1 MRKFGLIGYPLSH
14 SFSPSYFKKKFEKEG
29 IHDAEYR
36 AYPIENAEKM
46 YDLISAGIIGLN
58 VTIPYKEEVIPLLDE
73 LDETAA
79 VVQAVNTIKLENGR
93 LKGYNT
99 DVYGFEMSL
108 SSFLSDHK
116 IENAFILGTGGAA
129 KAVEFV
135 LRKLKIKYT
144 YISRKDSYLNYGE
157 ITKKM
162 IENHRL
168 IINTT
173 PLGMQPN
180 IHTFPPLP
188 YNGISDKHFCY
199 DLVYNPEKTL
209 FLKKAAG
216 YGAKIKNGSD
226 MLFKQAEK
234 SWQIWNHQ

>member
-14 SFSPSYFKKKFEKEG
+14 SFSPSYFKKKFDKEG
-29 IHDAEYR
+29 IDGAEYL
-36 AYPIENAEKM
+36 AYPIDDVRKMLNLIAE
-46 YDLISAGIIGLN
+46 GVIGLN
-58 VTIPYKEEVIPLLDE
+58 VTIPYKEQVIPFMDE

-79 VVQAVNTIKLENGR
+79 VVQAVNTIKVEDGR
-93 LKGYNT
+93 LRGFNT

-108 SSFLSDHK
+108 RSFIKEKK
-116 IENAFILGTGGAA
+116 IEKALVLGTGGAA

-135 LRKLKIKYT
+135 LRKLNIKFT
-144 YISRKDSYLNYGE
+144 YISRKDTYLNYKE
-157 ITKKM
+157 VTQKM
-162 IENHRL
+162 IEQHKL

-173 PLGMQPN
+173 PLGMQPK
-180 IHTFPPLP
+180 IHSFPQIP
-188 YNGISDKHFCY
+188 YIGISEKHFCY

-216 YGAKIKNGSD
+216 YGAKIKNGAD
-226 MLFKQAEK
+226 MLFLQAEK